1 MAGRDGELERKL
13 DPKAAQRMNIPRQQ
27 MNESIFREMHEK
39 DRMAKEKLAEG
50 IEGFAKA
57 QAALESLL
65 MEKMKGD
72 TSSATRDLFR
82 VFDLDG
88 DGFITREEWGGTD
101 AVFDALDENGDGR
114 ITAEEMGAGLGAA
127 FRLQ

>member
-1 MAGRDGELERKL
+1 
-13 DPKAAQRMNIPRQQ
+13 
-27 MNESIFREMHEK
+27 
-39 DRMAKEKLAEG
+39 
-50 IEGFAKA
+50 
-57 QAALESLL
+57 

-72 TSSATRDLFR
+72 TSNATRDAFG

-101 AVFDALDENGDGR
+101 AVFDALDLNGDGR